1 MSRREKTRWTF
12 RKWNYGSAGVRGS
25 VPSSS
30 KATTGKSPRKITRC
44 CGSVR
49 CHRTSKPS
57 MRCCEVAHL
66 AELGAK
72 LELPDDLREELET
85 DERLNR

>member
-1 MSRREKTRWTF
+1 
-12 RKWNYGSAGVRGS
+12 
-25 VPSSS
+25 
-30 KATTGKSPRKITRC
+30 
-44 CGSVR
+44 
-49 CHRTSKPS
+49 